1 MGGMPESQQF
11 PLQQISRRHKV
22 WLGLNFLLRMVAT
35 GVLILVIYFF
45 IPVEGAA
52 GLVTTAALALLAM
65 VIYTW
70 AVIRMI
76 GRISRAPNPMLV
88 VGEAVVVAVL
98 LFVALFALLY
108 MVMTTANPGAFSM
121 VLDKSAALYF
131 AMTITSTVGFGD
143 IVPVSTLARN
153 VVTFQMLL
161 NLVVLGA
168 AVRGVVYA
176 GQIGWHDYKEKKQ
189 VEREAELEADGPTTN
204 ADSDTPTGDA
214 TPGGTTPDSRI

>member
-1 MGGMPESQQF
+1 MGGMTESDQF
-11 PLQQISRRHKV
+11 PIQQISRRHKV
-22 WLGLNFLLRMVAT
+22 WLGLNFLIRMVAT

-52 GLVTTAALALLAM
+52 GLVTTAALALIAM

-108 MVMTTANPGAFSM
+108 MVMTTSNPGAFSM

-189 VEREAELEADGPTTN
+189 VEREAELAADGPTTT
-204 ADSDTPTGDA
+204 ADPDTPTGGA

>member
-52 GLVTTAALALLAM
+52 GLVTTAALALIAM

-108 MVMTTANPGAFSM
+108 MVMTTSNPGAFSM

-189 VEREAELEADGPTTN
+189 VEREAELAADGPTTT
-204 ADSDTPTGDA
+204 ADPDTPTGGA
-214 TPGGTTPDSRI
+214 TPGGTSADPGI

>member
-52 GLVTTAALALLAM
+52 GLVTTAALALIAM

-76 GRISRAPNPMLV
+76 GRISAPPTRCWSW
-88 VGEAVVVAVL
+88 AR
-98 LFVALFALLY
+98 
-108 MVMTTANPGAFSM
+108 PWWWRSC
-121 VLDKSAALYF
+121 SSSHCSPS
-131 AMTITSTVGFGD
+131 ST
-143 IVPVSTLARN
+143 
-153 VVTFQMLL
+153 
-161 NLVVLGA
+161 
-168 AVRGVVYA
+168 
-176 GQIGWHDYKEKKQ
+176 W
-189 VEREAELEADGPTTN
+189 
-204 ADSDTPTGDA
+204 
-214 TPGGTTPDSRI
+214 

>member
-52 GLVTTAALALLAM
+52 GLVTTAALALIAM

-189 VEREAELEADGPTTN
+189 VEREAELAADGPTTT
-204 ADSDTPTGDA
+204 ADPDTPTGGA
-214 TPGGTTPDSRI
+214 TPGGTSADPGI

>member
-1 MGGMPESQQF
+1 MGGMTESDQF
-11 PLQQISRRHKV
+11 PIQQISRRHKV
-22 WLGLNFLLRMVAT
+22 WLGLNFLIRMVAT

-52 GLVTTAALALLAM
+52 GLVTTAALALIAM

-108 MVMTTANPGAFSM
+108 MVMTTSNPGAFSM

-153 VVTFQMLL
+153 VVTFQML
-161 NLVVLGA
+161 VVSEPCMPDKS
-168 AVRGVVYA
+168 A
-176 GQIGWHDYKEKKQ
+176 GTTGEKKCRGGGRQ
-189 VEREAELEADGPTTN
+189 PTVRPLP
-204 ADSDTPTGDA
+204 PTRHPPPAMTHAG
-214 TPGGTTPDSRI
+214 IQI

>member
-1 MGGMPESQQF
+1 MGGMTESDQF
-11 PLQQISRRHKV
+11 PIQQISRRHKV
-22 WLGLNFLLRMVAT
+22 WLGLNFLIRMVAT

-52 GLVTTAALALLAM
+52 GLVTTAALALIAM

-108 MVMTTANPGAFSM
+108 MVMTTSNPGAFSM

-189 VEREAELEADGPTTN
+189 VEREAELAADGPTTT
-204 ADSDTPTGDA
+204 ADPDTPTGGA
-214 TPGGTTPDSRI
+214 TPGGTSADPGI

>member
-1 MGGMPESQQF
+1 MGGMTESDQF
-11 PLQQISRRHKV
+11 PIQQISRRHKV
-22 WLGLNFLLRMVAT
+22 WLGLNFLIRMVAT

-108 MVMTTANPGAFSM
+108 MVMTTSNPGAFSM

-189 VEREAELEADGPTTN
+189 VEREAELAADGPTTT
-204 ADSDTPTGDA
+204 ADPDTPTGGA
-214 TPGGTTPDSRI
+214 TPGGTSADPGI

>member
-1 MGGMPESQQF
+1 MGGMTESDQF
-11 PLQQISRRHKV
+11 PIQQISRRHKV

-52 GLVTTAALALLAM
+52 GLVTTAALALIAM

-108 MVMTTANPGAFSM
+108 MVMTTSNPGAFSM

-189 VEREAELEADGPTTN
+189 VEREAELAADGPTTT
-204 ADSDTPTGDA
+204 ADPDTPTGGA
-214 TPGGTTPDSRI
+214 TPGGTSADPGI

>member
-1 MGGMPESQQF
+1 MGGMTESDQF
-11 PLQQISRRHKV
+11 PIQQISRRHKV
-22 WLGLNFLLRMVAT
+22 WLGLNFLIRMVAT

-52 GLVTTAALALLAM
+52 GLVTTAALALIAM

-189 VEREAELEADGPTTN
+189 VEREAELAADGPTTT
-204 ADSDTPTGDA
+204 ADPDTPTGGA
-214 TPGGTTPDSRI
+214 TPGGTSADPGI

>member
-1 MGGMPESQQF
+1 MEAVPDSPDF
-11 PLQQISRRHKV
+11 PIQKSSRRQKLL
-22 WLGLNFLLRMVAT
+22 LGLNFLVRMVAT
-35 GVLILVIYFF
+35 GVLILAIYFF

-52 GLVTTAALALLAM
+52 GLATTGALALAAM
-65 VIYTW
+65 VIYTF
-70 AVIRMI
+70 AVVRMI

-108 MVMTTANPGAFSM
+108 MVMTTSNPDAFSV

-143 IVPVSTLARN
+143 IVPVSSLARN

-161 NLVVLGA
+161 NLIVLGA

-176 GQIGWHDYKEKKQ
+176 GQLGWRDYREKKVTQ
-189 VEREAELEADGPTTN
+189 EENQESAASARPGEANP
-204 ADSDTPTGDA
+204 DTSAGEGATG
-214 TPGGTTPDSRI
+214 TPS

>member
-1 MGGMPESQQF
+1 M
-11 PLQQISRRHKV
+11 
-22 WLGLNFLLRMVAT
+22 
-35 GVLILVIYFF
+35 
-45 IPVEGAA
+45 
-52 GLVTTAALALLAM
+52 
-65 VIYTW
+65 
-70 AVIRMI
+70 
-76 GRISRAPNPMLV
+76 
-88 VGEAVVVAVL
+88 VAVL

-176 GQIGWHDYKEKKQ
+176 VNWLARLQGE
-189 VEREAELEADGPTTN
+189 EA
-204 ADSDTPTGDA
+204 
-214 TPGGTTPDSRI
+214 SRA

>member
-1 MGGMPESQQF
+1 MGGMTESDQF
-11 PLQQISRRHKV
+11 PIQQISRRHKV
-22 WLGLNFLLRMVAT
+22 WLGLNFLIRMVAT

-52 GLVTTAALALLAM
+52 GLVTTAALALIAM
-65 VIYTW
+65 IIYTW

-108 MVMTTANPGAFSM
+108 MVMTTSNPGAFSM

-189 VEREAELEADGPTTN
+189 VEREAELAADGPTTT
-204 ADSDTPTGDA
+204 ADPDTPTGGA
-214 TPGGTTPDSRI
+214 TPGGTSADPGI